1 MSSNLLEYDPD
12 RYSDNFA
19 QAGPISSY
27 KTLEARI
34 IVSSASPIAPP
45 KVRAPIAAS
54 PMATPACGIKAS
66 PRLLRTFLFF
76 LASRQPKKAPLYLP
90 SILVTK

>member
-1 MSSNLLEYDPD
+1 MNCLYLANQAFDLVFWFMLVTFAVSVTMSSNLLEYDPD

-34 IVSSASPIAPP
+34 
-45 KVRAPIAAS
+45 
-54 PMATPACGIKAS
+54 
-66 PRLLRTFLFF
+66 
-76 LASRQPKKAPLYLP
+76 
-90 SILVTK
+90 